1 MGVYDNDLHSA
12 SEYNIQEAYGYDND
26 YYSAQNVMIEN
37 AQNNMAFF
45 EGIIRSDIQ
54 ELAMRNS
61 GYVEEEVSVFTENVL
76 TDMLGKIKSL
86 ILKVWAKIKAIF
98 KGFMARID
106 SIFMKSNKSFVNK
119 YKSIIIKKDMTDFEV
134 KWRKPKKNANTYE
147 IDVGAFNPSDTDKHL
162 NTMYWMG
169 DSSTH
174 PKKILEDWDE
184 DKHMEET
191 LNSTFTGLKVD
202 SVSSYE
208 KDFMD
213 MVFDDEDVDDKIDI
227 NNVMTALLTMKDVK
241 RESKKSGDSLNKA
254 LSRMVKMIE
263 KDQNDF
269 IKQNPLKFDKDD
281 KYEGESIYHRAYS
294 YKNTSGDYEA
304 SGDNISQGA
313 SETGPLVKGNQAKEF
328 MKKGTVYT
336 KDGTGTNNEYHTAYN
351 LAKGKHSN
359 IIDTNV
365 TRKEM
370 IERYSKAFQLVH
382 KWAIIYQTCA
392 TKYTA
397 VVMKCFKFH
406 NSQLRRVFAKAVAY
420 NRKKDESVMMEAM
433 ADLADY
439 YEDVAEY

>member
-1 MGVYDNDLHSA
+1 MGIYDNDLYQT
-12 SEYNIQEAYGYDND
+12 SEYNVKEAYGYDND
-26 YYSAQNVMIEN
+26 YYSAQNVLIEN

-54 ELAMRNS
+54 ELAMRES

-98 KGFMARID
+98 KSFMARVD

-119 YKSIIIKKDMTDFEV
+119 YKSVILKKDMTDFEA
-134 KWRKPKKNANTYE
+134 KWRKPKGNSSNYDISIGE
-147 IDVGAFNPSDTDKHL
+147 FNPSDVDKHL

-169 DSSTH
+169 GPAANDH
-174 PKKILEDWDE
+174 PKKMLEDWDE
-184 DKHMEET
+184 DKNMEET
-191 LNSTFTGLKVD
+191 LNSTFSGLKVD
-202 SVSSYE
+202 SVSTYE

-213 MVFDDEDVDDKIDI
+213 MVFEDEDTDDKIDI
-227 NNVMTALLTMKDVK
+227 DSVMTALITMKDTK
-241 RESKKSGDSLNKA
+241 KESKKANDSLNKA

-263 KDQNDF
+263 KDQNEF
-269 IKQNPLKFDKDD
+269 IKQNPLKFDD
-281 KYEGESIYHRAYS
+281 KGVFQGSDVYHKSYS
-294 YKNTSGDYEA
+294 YKNGNGDYEA
-304 SGDNISQGA
+304 SGTNISGGGG
-313 SETGPLVKGNQAKEF
+313 SKKDTIETGDKASALFTKGN
-328 MKKGTVYT
+328 TY
-336 KDGTGTNNEYHTAYN
+336 KDTDTTYQTSYEPGGNNKWAEQ
-351 LAKGKHSN
+351 HSP
-359 IIDTNV
+359 
-365 TRKEM
+365 RKDV

-382 KWAIIYQTCA
+382 KWAMIYQTCA

-439 YEDVAEY
+439 YEDVIEY